1 MNKENCEVIN
11 DLLPLYIDDICSE
24 ESKKI
29 VELHL
34 KECDNCNNLYQMMK
48 TDIKLTKDTDDRVI
62 KKIKKKILI
71 EKIVTA
77 VLAVVL
83 TIAIIISC
91 VFPLFIEKVNMNQVI
106 SIEQVS
112 VEEDENGDLWLV
124 RSGNAASASI
134 ILPEIYQTDGKKMF
148 SFSEKKHT
156 KSDVATPLLIKV
168 VFYENRMDKWMQ
180 QIMDVDSCTIKE
192 EKSILCSKENK
203 VKYDKIVFEQEKGK
217 EKVLWERK

>member
-124 RSGNAASASI
+124 RSGNAAASST
-134 ILPEIYQTDGKKMF
+134 ILTEIYQTDGKRVFLEENYAKNN
-148 SFSEKKHT
+148 EE
-156 KSDVATPLLIKV
+156 TPLMIKV